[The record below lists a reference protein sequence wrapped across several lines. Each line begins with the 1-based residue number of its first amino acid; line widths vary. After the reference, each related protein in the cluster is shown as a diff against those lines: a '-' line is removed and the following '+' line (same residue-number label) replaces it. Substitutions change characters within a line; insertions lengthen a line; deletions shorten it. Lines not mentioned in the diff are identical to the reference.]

1 MGNIILKGKNMIK
14 FCREIKL
21 LFMVFIFSLYV
32 IFPEKAYAY
41 LNPGT
46 GTYIFQLIVGV
57 FLGGLFAIK
66 LFWKRIFGFLGK
78 LIRRKPE
85 DGKNIQ

>member
-1 MGNIILKGKNMIK
+1 MGNIILKEKNMVK
-14 FCREIKL
+14 FCRKIIL
-21 LFMVFIFSLYV
+21 LFMIFIFSLYV

-41 LNPGT
+41 IDPGT
-46 GTYIFQLIVGV
+46 GSYIFQLIVGA

-66 LFWKRIFGFLGK
+66 LSWRRIFGFFGK
-78 LIRRKPE
+78 LNRRKSK